1 VSYTGVRGL
10 MMLTQ
15 DTAAI
20 LDVSDREDAEQSIH
34 GGARWFAQLRRRLP
48 RQIVEPDRTA
58 MALAAYNQGLGH
70 LLDARQLAAQR
81 GGDANRWSDVRSAL
95 PLLAQPEWA
104 AKTRYGQA
112 RGDEAV
118 DFVDRVLR
126 YHEALRAIDG
136 AAAAKPQVV
145 ASR

>member
-1 VSYTGVRGL
+1 
-10 MMLTQ
+10 
-15 DTAAI
+15 
-20 LDVSDREDAEQSIH
+20 
-34 GGARWFAQLRRRLP
+34 
-48 RQIVEPDRTA
+48 